1 MLFSDRLLSPV
12 PQVPVGQTLSYTAGL
27 RQLLMVIPDLSL
39 ISPDASP
46 APQVWSH
53 TGEPHVLPEGVRTW
67 GGQGLTR
74 SPSMA
79 TQAQPLQATESH
91 PQSTVKPPAMS
102 QDDFKPGAW
111 VVTIPKAPFSPSR
124 GLCGQFKC
132 TPKDAF
138 LKNVN

>member
-1 MLFSDRLLSPV
+1 MVLSA
-12 PQVPVGQTLSYTAGL
+12 LL
-27 RQLLMVIPDLSL
+27 RQAPVLCLPGPCRTGSVLHCWTLTTADGDIATF

-53 TGEPHVLPEGVRTW
+53 TGEQHVLPEEGVRTW

-74 SPSMA
+74 SPSVV

-102 QDDFKPGAW
+102 QDNCKPGAW
-111 VVTIPKAPFSPSR
+111 VATIPKAPFSPSK
-124 GLCGQFKC
+124 GLYGQFKYA
-132 TPKDAF
+132 PKDVF
-138 LKNVN
+138 F